1 MKNMSKGPALLR
13 LNNQKRVMTQLRRL
27 RVTSRQDLAHILSL
41 SKNTVWLIVDE
52 LLEKSLLR
60 EIGPISVAAAGR
72 PKIEIALCPEKL
84 KSAGIMVERNAIYWR
99 VCDYFSQVMVEQ
111 TRRVD
116 TTNPKKL
123 LDEVAN
129 LCSDLAEK
137 HPQLLGIGLGFPGI
151 VDPER
156 GWMHLSSQ
164 LGWQDVDLLT
174 PVRQKVGLP
183 LRVMNNV
190 KASALLAVQQ
200 LGLKTESS
208 HFYLRIA
215 EGTGGALVQQGE
227 VVTGHSWTAG
237 EAGHLNV
244 QPDGP
249 RCRCGRQGCVEA
261 LISKPAIEQQ
271 LAQRRPGLSWQTR
284 NEAPKVVDEVM
295 QQAGSFLARAIGQI
309 ILLLNPA
316 SVIIDA
322 PWNTHTLFCDTV
334 RKRIETSTP
343 AFTFQNTAL
352 HFLQTRLDPAV
363 GLSLAVIEQFE
374 QRQD

>member
-1 MKNMSKGPALLR
+1 MRNMSKGPALLR

-27 RVTSRQDLAHILSL
+27 RVTSRQDLARILSL
-41 SKNTVWLIVDE
+41 SKNTVSLIVDE
-52 LLEKSLLR
+52 LLEQALVQEL
-60 EIGPISVAAAGR
+60 GPVSVAAAGR
-72 PKIEIALCPEKL
+72 PKIEIALLPDRL
-84 KSAGIMVERNAIYWR
+84 KSAGVMVERNVIYWR
-99 VCDYFSQVMVEQ
+99 VCDYFSQVIVEQ
-111 TRRVD
+111 TRRTD
-116 TTNPKKL
+116 TSNPRVL
-123 LDEVAN
+123 LEEVAN
-129 LCSDLAEK
+129 LCHELAEK

-151 VDPER
+151 VDPQR
-156 GWMHLSSQ
+156 GWMHLSTH

-174 PVRQKVGLP
+174 PVRQKVNLP

-200 LGLKTESS
+200 LGLDTGSS
-208 HFYLRIA
+208 HFYVRIS
-215 EGTGGALVQQGE
+215 EGMGGALVQQGE
-227 VVTGHSWTAG
+227 VVTGNSWTAG
-237 EAGHLNV
+237 EAGHLVV

-249 RCRCGRQGCVEA
+249 RCRCGRQGCIEA

-295 QQAGSFLARAIGQI
+295 QLAGGFLAKALGPIV
-309 ILLLNPA
+309 LLLNPA
-316 SVIIDA
+316 SVIVDA
-322 PWNTHTLFCDTV
+322 PWNVHSLFCDTV
-334 RKRIETSTP
+334 RKRIESSTP
-343 AFTFQNTAL
+343 AFTFQHTAL

>member
-1 MKNMSKGPALLR
+1 MNMGKGPALLR

-41 SKNTVWLIVDE
+41 SKNTVSLIVDE
-52 LLEKSLLR
+52 LLERSLLQ
-60 EIGPISVAAAGR
+60 ELGTISAGAAGR
-72 PKIEIALCPEKL
+72 PKIEIALRPEQL
-84 KSAGIMVERNAIYWR
+84 KSAGVMVERNAIYWR

-116 TTNPKKL
+116 TANPKKL
-123 LDEVAN
+123 LDEVAS
-129 LCSDLAEK
+129 LCGELAEK

-156 GWMHLSSQ
+156 GWMHLSTH

-174 PVRQKVGLP
+174 PIKQKVDVP

-200 LGLKTESS
+200 LGLRAAGS

-215 EGTGGALVQQGE
+215 EGMGGALVQQGE
-227 VVTGHSWTAG
+227 VVTGNSWTAG
-237 EAGHLNV
+237 EAGHLSV

-249 RCRCGRQGCVEA
+249 RCRCGRQGCAEA
-261 LISKPAIEQQ
+261 LLSKPAIEQQ

-284 NEAPKVVDEVM
+284 DEAPKVVDEVM
-295 QQAGSFLARAIGQI
+295 QQAGGFLAKAMSQI
-309 ILLLNPA
+309 ILLLNPTTI
-316 SVIIDA
+316 IIDA
-322 PWNTHTLFCDTV
+322 PWNVHPMFCDTV
-334 RKRIETSTP
+334 RKRIASSTP
-343 AFTFQNTAL
+343 AFTFQNTTL

-363 GLSLAVIEQFE
+363 GLSLAVVEQYE
-374 QRQD
+374 QRQG

>member
-1 MKNMSKGPALLR
+1 MKNMGKGPALLR

-27 RVTSRQDLAHILSL
+27 RVTSRQDLARILSL
-41 SKNTVWLIVDE
+41 SKNTVSLIVDE
-52 LLEKSLLR
+52 LLEQALVQEL
-60 EIGPISVAAAGR
+60 GPVSVAAAGR
-72 PKIEIALCPEKL
+72 PKIEIALLPEKL
-84 KSAGIMVERNAIYWR
+84 KSAGVMVERNAIYWR

-111 TRRVD
+111 TRRTD
-116 TTNPKKL
+116 TSNPKAL
-123 LDEVAN
+123 LEEVAT
-129 LCSDLAEK
+129 LCNELAEK
-137 HPQLLGIGLGFPGI
+137 HPHLLGIGLGFPGI
-151 VDPER
+151 VDPQR
-156 GWMHLSSQ
+156 GWMHLSTH

-174 PVRQKVGLP
+174 AIRQKVKLP

-200 LGLKTESS
+200 LGLNTESS

-215 EGTGGALVQQGE
+215 EGMGGALVQQGE
-227 VVTGHSWTAG
+227 VVTGNSWTAG
-237 EAGHLNV
+237 EAGHLSV

-249 RCRCGRQGCVEA
+249 RCRCGRQGCVET

-284 NEAPKVVDEVM
+284 DEAPKVVDEVM
-295 QQAGSFLARAIGQI
+295 LHAGGFLAKAIGQI

-316 SVIIDA
+316 TIIIDA
-322 PWNTHTLFCDTV
+322 PWNLHALFCDTV
-334 RKRIETSTP
+334 RKRIESGTP
-343 AFTFQNTAL
+343 AFTFQNTTL

-374 QRQD
+374 QRQG